1 MVSDRIQNE
10 LTCSLARS
18 RIKWIYG
25 VAFDGWDFQV
35 TLNFTD
41 VVCMCVCVN
50 VKTKVFI
57 ADSIMFIWRM
67 IGIWMMTI
75 IDDDNYV
82 DDDNETAL

>member
-1 MVSDRIQNE
+1 MGEI
-10 LTCSLARS
+10 S
-18 RIKWIYG
+18 RWL
-25 VAFDGWDFQV
+25 W
-35 TLNFTD
+35 TLQMLF
-41 VVCMCVCVN
+41 VCVCVN

>member
-1 MVSDRIQNE
+1 M
-10 LTCSLARS
+10 
-18 RIKWIYG
+18 
-25 VAFDGWDFQV
+25 